1 MGTIKADYITGITG
15 TETSGPITLSGDT
28 ATLGTG
34 ATIGSGVT
42 GTLGSGVT
50 FPAGHIIKH
59 SVVRH
64 SVASGSAVEFTIPFS
79 GSEALVDFGSGKTLQ
94 LTGVTA
100 TEGNLLLIST
110 GGFSWYQNVD
120 ATYATNLNV
129 RIDGTIGAGWG
140 SNWMNNPYTLTPV
153 YFQTYYT
160 VPADF
165 TDKTIEFY
173 AWKQTSNPGTTKF
186 QAASAFGAVDVFV
199 SVLEIQA

>member
-1 MGTIKADYITGITG
+1 MATFNFDGTNILSSVD
-15 TETSGPITLSGDT
+15 EVVTLDN
-28 ATLGTG
+28 LVL
-34 ATIGSGVT
+34 GSGVPLPAAGIT

-50 FPAGHIIKH
+50 FPAGHIVKH

-64 SVASGSAVEFTIPFS
+64 ATPSATPLWFTIPFA

-110 GGFSWYQNVD
+110 GGFSWYVKTD
-120 ATYATNLNV
+120 GTYATNLNV

-140 SNWMNNPYTLTPV
+140 SNWMNNQLTMTPV
-153 YFQTYYT
+153 YCQTYYT

-165 TDKTIEFY
+165 TNKTIEFY
-173 AWKQTSNPGTTKF
+173 AWKQTSHPDSTNRF
-186 QAASAFGAVDVFV
+186 FMASAFGPVEVFV